1 MQISFTIQLIQ
12 HTQNRDYLHS
22 MKGSHTRRHSFPIC
36 SRLLGWN
43 LGCWCPQPPSC
54 ITRSAWASLPTHL
67 HHPLCPMGPPLAAT
81 KGSSGWGWGIC
92 QWLSQVQAGLS
103 PFCSI
108 SCSLCSASPQS
119 SVISYHI
126 QGKRCSDND
135 TLRNISSMRII
146 ADTHCPAFAQAF
158 PRRQWES

>member
-81 KGSSGWGWGIC
+81 KGSSGWGGGESANDSPRCRQDWAPF
-92 QWLSQVQAGLS
+92 VQLVVPCAL
-103 PFCSI
+103 P
-108 SCSLCSASPQS
+108 APSPQWS
-119 SVISYHI
+119 HTTYRENAAVI
-126 QGKRCSDND
+126 
-135 TLRNISSMRII
+135 M
-146 ADTHCPAFAQAF
+146 THYGTSRLC
-158 PRRQWES
+158 E